1 MEIGDGEWLEARVRR
16 DLGGIFPQS
25 HGNFP
30 KKTLRFRELWRGDVA
45 KNRIS

>member
-1 MEIGDGEWLEARVRR
+1 MEIGDGEWLEARDRR

-25 HGNFP
+25 HGKFP
-30 KKTLRFRELWRGDVA
+30 KKTLRFHELRREDVA